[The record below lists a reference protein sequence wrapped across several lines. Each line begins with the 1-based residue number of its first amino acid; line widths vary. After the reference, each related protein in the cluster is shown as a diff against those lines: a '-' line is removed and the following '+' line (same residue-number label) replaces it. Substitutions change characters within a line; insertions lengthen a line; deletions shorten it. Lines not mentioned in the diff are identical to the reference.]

1 MTYTV
6 QKILSP
12 SEGLNITLYQGS
24 FSIGP
29 NFTLLVSGT
38 GSDAISTIDL
48 APMSSITP
56 GVYNQVWIDINGR
69 VTSADTINYLTSNQ
83 TIVLSGDVSGSG
95 NTTIIVTLPASGVPE
110 GTYTKVTV
118 DTKGRVTSAANITTT
133 DITTAL
139 GYTPVDKNLLGVVN
153 GIATL
158 DNNSTLV
165 TNQLPPII
173 DLGNF

>member
-1 MTYTV
+1 MTYLV
-6 QKILSP
+6 QEIKSP
-12 SEGLNITLYQGS
+12 SQSLSVSTGI
-24 FSIGP
+24 FSVGP
-29 NFTLLVSGT
+29 TFTLLVSGT
-38 GSDAISTIDL
+38 GNNTSATIDL

-56 GVYNQVWIDINGR
+56 GVYNQVWIDVNGR
-69 VTSADTINYLTSNQ
+69 VTSADTVNYLTSNQ

-95 NTTIIVTLPASGVPE
+95 STSIIVTLPASGVPE

-118 DTKGRVTSAANITTT
+118 DTKGRVIRATNITAL

-139 GYTPVDKNLLGVVN
+139 GYTPIDKDLLGVAN

-158 DNNSTLV
+158 DDNSTLV
-165 TNQLPPII
+165 INQLPPII